1 MKKKY
6 ANPAN
11 EMNLTSEFLNDSG
24 QSSSPQTST
33 SGTDRPAADI
43 TSILF
48 TCRCNP
54 EYVQK
59 FKYIAQK
66 EGFSIREVVDKS
78 FADTIYKYEQKYGS
92 IKLKPAQKKKN
103 IDDIL

>member
-11 EMNLTSEFLNDSG
+11 GMNLSSEFLNVSG
-24 QSSSPQTST
+24 QSSYPHTST
-33 SGTDRPAADI
+33 PGTDRTAADL

-78 FADTIYKYEQKYGS
+78 FADTIFKYEQKYGS